1 MIFLQ
6 LCTASVLIE
15 HRLLFASIS
24 PALQTSFYCVWGG
37 GFSQDSYPAF
47 QPVIATETTSGFTNS
62 VCSPY
67 FHPDVMEEITSVP
80 RIPVSPSV
88 RLSSQIQL
96 NSYAAEA
103 KRNETLLA
111 L

>member
-15 HRLLFASIS
+15 HRLLFAS
-24 PALQTSFYCVWGG
+24 FCCVWGG

-96 NSYAAEA
+96 NSSAAEA